1 MSLLTKI
8 GAKTVLGL
16 LKISQLTVW
25 HERRPVWRKPGWGSA
40 SHHLTAMSR
49 RNLDK
54 YYSIYSSKPRGVIF
68 NHPEVQASL
77 GFQPGFKRLSPDD
90 PSMHGPDITA
100 YVRQVR

>member
-1 MSLLTKI
+1 MP
-8 GAKTVLGL
+8 
-16 LKISQLTVW
+16 
-25 HERRPVWRKPGWGSA
+25 RPVQHNTKWVVGELAEYYIVDLLFSQ
-40 SHHLTAMSR
+40 AMSR